1 MLLITKDIHHLRL
14 STIRI
19 IIITIM
25 VYYSPPLLGSLS
37 NNTLYASVTNDAHFT
52 AYPAHVAPVPLQL
65 FVTDYANVST
75 VTGLAPGRI
84 LALLTAQSNDGARF
98 RHGRKRLEWT
108 WLGIVQL

>member
-25 VYYSPPLLGSLS
+25 VYYSPPLISSLS

-75 VTGLAPGRI
+75 FAGLALGRI

-98 RHGRKRLEWT
+98 RHRNKRLEWT